1 MAMNTN
7 ATRSHVNA
15 EFGTGQNNPTY
26 AYTFD
31 SGVSNYGINYMQD
44 AVRSLITTAG
54 YDSATSAR
62 TGNPTFLPSS
72 SEEEA
77 VAAIAQMW
85 ASFVNWGCGTPGS
98 PVNNPGNPNA
108 PPS

>member
-1 MAMNTN
+1 MKANG
-7 ATRSHVNA
+7 TRSHVNA
-15 EFGTGQNNPTY
+15 EFGTGQDNPTF
-26 AYTFD
+26 AYTF
-31 SGVSNYGINYMQD
+31 SSAISNYGVGYMQD
-44 AVRSLITTAG
+44 AVRNLIQTAG
-54 YDSATSAR
+54 YDSATSGQ
-62 TGNPTFLPSS
+62 TGTPTFLPSY

-85 ASFVNWGCGTPGS
+85 ASFLNWGCGPLGS